1 MTRKVPSS
9 KKDLKSLT
17 LYSQLIPLA
26 GDQISCL
33 HGVTRGA
40 RLIWSDEAQVAF
52 EHIQSNLLFVYRP
65 DHSKQ
70 VCMSVDSSLH
80 HSAWQIF
87 QLCLNNHPRVLGYF
101 IKSWGEA
108 FQALIPALKELIGLC
123 TALKA
128 VQSQF
133 EYGHF
138 PLKVFVDSL
147 PIVLCQ
153 PCVMKF
159 YVTL

>member
-1 MTRKVPSS
+1 MDLQSGKIFPDEDKIKGLMTRKVPSS
-9 KKDLKSLT
+9 KKDLKSFLGGLT
-17 LYSQLIPLA
+17 FYSQLIPLA

-70 VCMSVDSSLH
+70 VCTSVDSSLH

-87 QLCLNNHPRVLGYF
+87 QLCPNNHPRVLGYF

-108 FQALIPALKELIGLC
+108 FLVYSSKSSPA
-123 TALKA
+123 T
-128 VQSQF
+128 V
-133 EYGHF
+133 
-138 PLKVFVDSL
+138 
-147 PIVLCQ
+147 
-153 PCVMKF
+153 
-159 YVTL
+159 